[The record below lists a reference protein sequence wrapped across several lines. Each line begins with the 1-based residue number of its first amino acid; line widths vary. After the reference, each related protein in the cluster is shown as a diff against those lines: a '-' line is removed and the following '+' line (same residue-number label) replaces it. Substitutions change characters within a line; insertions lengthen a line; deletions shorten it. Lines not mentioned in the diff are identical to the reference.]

1 MGSKRKDGETTHAEG
16 GSQSPVA
23 EDYEPFRYALIT
35 TLDGKDLKSSKPSTA

>member
-1 MGSKRKDGETTHAEG
+1 MQKVV
-16 GSQSPVA
+16 PIVLVA